1 MWLMVAKDLSVYGRD
16 RAALLLGFVLP
27 VALVTVAGFIAKF
40 AFGGAGGLP
49 RVTLWVSDSDQTPIS
64 NRFVEALRA
73 VEMLEIK
80 PRVGDSRRTLNEL
93 RRFVTEGEIHH
104 LLVIESGFE
113 NSLTEFE
120 SPQLTMIRDPDRT
133 MEDRAIRIGV
143 LEALLVAIGDR
154 FGPNQSATLRQAL
167 SRTGLGTSEIDQLL
181 NAAEVIQDSLG
192 ISSEDLFPSKQQQAD
207 AELLPAAKSG
217 LNESDPAATA
227 NVLGRMLDAVPIHNE
242 DIVKP
247 GGLRKYPFHYAQ
259 AVSGI
264 TVMMVMLG
272 LMVCSTTL
280 IHERD
285 SGTLSRLMVMAV
297 PRSSIFWGKYA
308 FSLVVGLVQLSLFFV
323 YGNFIFRIDA
333 FRDPLTL
340 LVLCVTWT
348 VACTSLGMLIAVS
361 ARTVRQAETLTYI
374 LVLIMAGLG
383 GCWIPKQIMNLPANI
398 ELLTRFMVTN
408 WAMAGFQGMFWD
420 QLSWTHPR
428 MLTAIGIQ
436 WAFALAISAAAFW
449 LYRRQYQH
457 NN

>member
-1 MWLMVAKDLSVYGRD
+1 MVVKDLRVYGRD
-16 RAALLLGFVLP
+16 RAALLLGFALP
-27 VALVTVAGFIAKF
+27 IALVTVAGFIAKF

-49 RVTLWVSDSDQTPIS
+49 RVTLWVCDSDRSTVS
-64 NRFVEALRA
+64 NQFVEALRS
-73 VEMLEIK
+73 VEMLEIR
-80 PRVGDSRRTLNEL
+80 PRSRDDRRSVDEL
-93 RRFVTEGEIHH
+93 RRLVAEGEIHH
-104 LLVIESGFE
+104 LLVIETGFE
-113 NSLTEFE
+113 DSLRALDA
-120 SPQLTMIRDPDRT
+120 PHLTMIRDPDRT
-133 MEDRAIRIGV
+133 MEDRAIRIGI
-143 LEALLVAIGDR
+143 LEAMLVAVGDR
-154 FGPNQSATLRQAL
+154 LGPNRSITLRDAL
-167 SRTGLGTSEIDQLL
+167 SRTGLGDSQVERLL
-181 NAAEVIQDSLG
+181 NAADVIQESLNLSRDDAQSPTG
-192 ISSEDLFPSKQQQAD
+192 KTSG
-207 AELLPAAKSG
+207 AELPPGAQAGS
-217 LNESDPAATA
+217 NESDPSAAK
-227 NVLGRMLDAVPIHNE
+227 NMLGQILEVVPIRNE
-242 DIVKP
+242 DIIKP

-259 AVSGI
+259 AVSGV

-308 FSLVVGLVQLSLFFV
+308 FSLIVGLMQLSLFFV

-374 LVLIMAGLG
+374 LVLILAGLG
-383 GCWIPKQIMNLPANI
+383 GCWIPKQIMNLPASV

-436 WAFALAISAAAFW
+436 WAFAMPLSAAAF
-449 LYRRQYQH
+449 LFYRRQYQDGA
-457 NN
+457 